1 MRARAG
7 RGPAALRLGADR
19 RGRRDHPS
27 VPPRGPGL
35 LQHREDL
42 VGRAAEPGV
51 GQLKITLLTIS
62 KLGQAPEAALARGY
76 AERATASGRSL
87 GLGPV
92 EIVEAEAKK
101 PGKAA
106 EAEVLAPHLKDAHV
120 IACDEH
126 GKARTS
132 RAFASEIAKLRD
144 DGVRRLVLVIGGADG
159 LDPGVLKAAN
169 ATMAFGPQTWPHAL
183 ARVML
188 AEQVYRAVT
197 ILSGSP
203 YHRD

>member
-1 MRARAG
+1 M
-7 RGPAALRLGADR
+7 
-19 RGRRDHPS
+19 
-27 VPPRGPGL
+27 
-35 LQHREDL
+35 
-42 VGRAAEPGV
+42 
-51 GQLKITLLTIS
+51 KITLLAIGR
-62 KLGQAPEAALARGY
+62 LGRTPEAGLVRDY

-92 EIVEAEAKK
+92 EVVELESRK

-106 EAEVLAPHLKDAHV
+106 EGELLLEHLDGAPGGSYV

-126 GKARTS
+126 GKAHPS
-132 RAFASEIAKLRD
+132 RAFAARIARLRD
-144 DGVRRLVLVIGGADG
+144 DGARRLVIVIGGADG
-159 LDPGVLKAAN
+159 HSPELLARADETL
-169 ATMAFGPQTWPHAL
+169 AFGPQTWPHAL

-197 ILSGSP
+197 ILAGGP